1 VEGATAHGASELQRR
16 EHVGAIPCHAT
27 AVCNEELVASDAG
40 PLAELAVTDVFAVL
54 QALRGTRRA
63 SAVATVKNVIRTA
76 IRTDVPVL
84 VELIGE
90 LAEYERAH
98 DEVEIDDMMLER
110 ALFGP
115 EPSAFAQVA
124 TVDDLIVGM
133 ALYYRSFS
141 TWTGRPGIYLEDLYV
156 RPAHRGLGIGRALL
170 ASLARLALDEDCRRL
185 EWSVLDWNQP
195 AIAFYHSIGAV
206 ATDEWT
212 RYRLAGSALSDF
224 ASSL

>member
-1 VEGATAHGASELQRR
+1 M
-16 EHVGAIPCHAT
+16 
-27 AVCNEELVASDAG
+27 
-40 PLAELAVTDVFAVL
+40 
-54 QALRGTRRA
+54 
-63 SAVATVKNVIRTA
+63 
-76 IRTDVPVL
+76 PVL

-90 LAEYERAH
+90 LAEYARAH

-115 EPSAFAQVA
+115 EPSVFARVA

-195 AIAFYHSIGAV
+195 AIAFYQSIGAV

-212 RYRLAGSALSDF
+212 RYRLAGSALRDF